1 MKLVNYEKKGIVIFL
16 VVLLFT
22 LFFGLCFYTYSK
34 KINSYSLIIAR
45 VKKKNLVELYIKD
58 KDMNIIYKN
67 SNLYIDNKKKS
78 FSIRKVDNNIFVSS
92 NDKYNLVL
100 LETSLSLN
108 DGDIVE
114 LSFKDKRIGL
124 FKIFNIIWE
133 G

>member
-34 KINSYSLIIAR
+34 KINSYSLIIGR